1 MRKLNEFDYMLDT
14 YDSQDQY
21 LENLRANFVDSFPI
35 SYIRNEMT
43 VDEYIEGK
51 GKKDSFCNQLEREL
65 AGLGSVKGANASKFS
80 IYYSSEKGKYII
92 NKIWQ
97 TPKDNPDLQRS
108 FIKLKNSIADLIEA
122 GAVDDQKLIRNHPLA
137 LTVRMKILSI
147 YYPEK
152 YLNIFSEKMLNYFV
166 FQFYG
171 DSVSRDI
178 SSFDKQQLLLK
189 LKYEDKATKN

>member
-1 MRKLNEFDYMLDT
+1 M
-14 YDSQDQY
+14 
-21 LENLRANFVDSFPI
+21 
-35 SYIRNEMT
+35 
-43 VDEYIEGK
+43 
-51 GKKDSFCNQLEREL
+51 
-65 AGLGSVKGANASKFS
+65 
-80 IYYSSEKGKYII
+80 
-92 NKIWQ
+92 
-97 TPKDNPDLQRS
+97 
-108 FIKLKNSIADLIEA
+108 
-122 GAVDDQKLIRNHPLA
+122 DDQKLIRNHPLA